1 MLDDDTRYRILKR
14 LEDNPE
20 VNQRE
25 LARELGISL
34 GKVNYCLK
42 ALIERGFVKVSRFRN
57 SVNKKAYLY
66 HLTPQG
72 MQDRTRMAVRFL
84 RHKRAEYEALERELQ
99 MLEHEVRQSR
109 SAREA
114 GRR

>member
-72 MQDRTRMAVRFL
+72 MQDRTRMAIRFL
-84 RHKRAEYEALERELQ
+84 QHKRAEYEALERELQ
-99 MLEHEVRQSR
+99 ILEQEVRQR
-109 SAREA
+109 AEEA
-114 GRR
+114 NR

>member
-42 ALIERGFVKVSRFRN
+42 ALIERGFIKVSRFRN

-72 MQDRTRMAVRFL
+72 MQDRTRMAIRFL
-84 RHKRAEYEALERELQ
+84 QYKRAEYEALERELQ
-99 MLEHEVRQSR
+99 ILEQEVRQR
-109 SAREA
+109 AEEA
-114 GRR
+114 NR

>member
-72 MQDRTRMAVRFL
+72 MQDRTRMAIRFL
-84 RHKRAEYEALERELQ
+84 QHKRAEYEALERELQ
-99 MLEHEVRQSR
+99 VLEQEVRQR
-109 SAREA
+109 AEEA
-114 GRR
+114 NR